1 MQHIENLPAELCCKP
16 EPLAVL
22 SGLDIENNTV
32 HLSIWRAFTMN
43 TGREH
48 DPFKFRC
55 LPVDHQFPKPKYKPV
70 GALEWLL
77 PKGILKTGWM
87 RKHLEEIP
95 AVVAVF
101 YDLDWSDNQWEEKST
116 ECAQRVETVR
126 SKLAG
131 RDCKL
136 VVVLIQKRAPLPSGE
151 DPIAMER
158 AQALCTKCDL
168 PGKNLFVLSHTNHL
182 CGCVT
187 SLESEFRDMALSYYH
202 LRAKKVKTHKDSLN
216 KTSHQLLF
224 IRHEFKIAF
233 FGELKQD
240 QALALKH
247 YQQAYTHLLEQR
259 IVDSHLLEMKTVAGF
274 INYKICRLAFQN
286 NASDA
291 ISQFRRHIEFFS
303 NLVGMPQLAF
313 EHEAWMSKQY
323 EILGDLFQ
331 EAIQS
336 SLTALMTQH
345 PGLYYQEAARHA
357 IARRQL
363 CRALC
368 SHSYAVPTDPDPI
381 QEEPA
386 SFTDDLVVPQTSPID
401 SHPLSDQ
408 GLVSSVGVGAV
419 KTKRKNFSAIES
431 VRPNSPLR
439 FARRSAGSSP
449 ASPVGRSPPLI
460 PLSMDVYNLVSATEK
475 VDGLEFYGQRPWRQG
490 VQSIEPP
497 SATKEREGIRALQRA
512 ELAVDHSER
521 IIPLLE
527 QTHLHYKRYKAERMK
542 LYPGKFCPIF

>member
-1 MQHIENLPAELCCKP
+1 
-16 EPLAVL
+16 
-22 SGLDIENNTV
+22 
-32 HLSIWRAFTMN
+32 
-43 TGREH
+43 
-48 DPFKFRC
+48 
-55 LPVDHQFPKPKYKPV
+55 PV
-70 GALEWLL
+70 GAHEWLL
-77 PKGILKTGWM
+77 PKGILKTGWI

-101 YDLDWSDNQWEEKST
+101 YDLDWNANQWEEKST

-136 VVVLIQKRAPLPSGE
+136 VVVLIQKRPPLPSGE
-151 DPIAMER
+151 DPVAMER
-158 AQALCTKCDL
+158 AQALCTKCDI

-224 IRHEFKIAF
+224 VRHEFKIAF

-240 QALALKH
+240 QALALK
-247 YQQAYTHLLEQR
+247 
-259 IVDSHLLEMKTVAGF
+259 F
-274 INYKICRLAFQN
+274 
-286 NASDA
+286 
-291 ISQFRRHIEFFS
+291 
-303 NLVGMPQLAF
+303 
-313 EHEAWMSKQY
+313 

-363 CRALC
+363 CRKLC
-368 SHSYAVPTDPDPI
+368 SHSYPVSTDPDPI
-381 QEEPA
+381 QEEPT
-386 SFTDDLVVPQTSPID
+386 SFTDDLLDPQTSPSD

-408 GLVSSVGVGAV
+408 ALISSVGVGAV

-449 ASPVGRSPPLI
+449 ASPVGRSPPSI
-460 PLSMDVYNLVSATEK
+460 PLNVDMYNPVSATEK

-490 VQSIEPP
+490 VQSTEPP
-497 SATKEREGIRALQRA
+497 SATKEREGIRALQKA
-512 ELAVDHSER
+512 ELAVDHSVR
-521 IIPLLE
+521 S
-527 QTHLHYKRYKAERMK
+527 HS
-542 LYPGKFCPIF
+542 